1 MTKPYTNASI
11 NKYVKI
17 EPEAHVRKAEL
28 NGAK

>member
-1 MTKPYTNASI
+1 MTKLYANTRTNKHI
-11 NKYVKI
+11 KI